1 MFSYYRV
8 WPDGTVQ
15 KSHEKPYSWKSDDFT
30 YVDADSEE
38 EAIRIALGE
47 YVKDEDRLVSITE
60 KEYLSLLEDSRMLSI
75 LKAHGVDNWNGY
87 AEAYK
92 EFLHGKDF

>member
-1 MFSYYRV
+1 M
-8 WPDGTVQ
+8 
-15 KSHEKPYSWKSDDFT
+15 E
-30 YVDADSEE
+30 
-38 EAIRIALGE
+38 
-47 YVKDEDRLVSITE
+47 DEDRLVSITE

-75 LKAHGVDNWNGY
+75 LEAHGVDNWNGY